1 MGVGGRFTGFEG
13 GKLARGKSR
22 TNVEQRRFWFFAP
35 FPLVGSR
42 RRQRHSHLM
51 RATPKIISG
60 AQTGADRAALDWAI
74 FHDVPHGGW
83 CPKGRK
89 AEDGPI
95 AAHYALKETPSASY
109 PQRTQWNVRDSD
121 GTVIFT
127 MATKLTGGSKLTADA
142 AKKLGKPWL
151 HLSAGNYSPAADL
164 LEFITAH
171 NIEVLNVAGTRGSKE
186 PEVGKFVKRALEEAF
201 FPRPSGWLGGE
212 GEG

>member
-1 MGVGGRFTGFEG
+1 MAVPT
-13 GKLARGKSR
+13 K
-22 TNVEQRRFWFFAP
+22 V
-35 FPLVGSR
+35 
-42 RRQRHSHLM
+42 
-51 RATPKIISG
+51 ISG

-74 FHDVPHGGW
+74 FHDIPHGGW
-83 CPKGRK
+83 CPKDRK
-89 AEDGPI
+89 AEDAPI
-95 AAHYALKETPSASY
+95 AAQYALKETPSASY

-151 HLSAGNYSPAADL
+151 HLSAGIYSAAAAL
-164 LEFITAH
+164 LDFIAAN

-186 PEVGKFVKRALEEAF
+186 PEVAKFVKRVLDEAF
-201 FPRPSGWLGGE
+201 FPRPSGWLGGP